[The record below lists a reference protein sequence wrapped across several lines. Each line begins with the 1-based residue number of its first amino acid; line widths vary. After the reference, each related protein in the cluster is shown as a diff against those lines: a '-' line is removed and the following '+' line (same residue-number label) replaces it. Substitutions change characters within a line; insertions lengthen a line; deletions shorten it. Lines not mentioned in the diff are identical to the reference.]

1 MFFAVSLAL
10 FKAGSSMP
18 ARMAMI
24 AMTTSYAQS
33 IRFPIFEVKKGQK
46 KGKGRGFFMEKTAKS
61 GFKKQVKYAQLPSVW
76 VSAPL
81 FPPLPQDEP
90 YSITFL
96 DGKYSWTTG
105 CKNTLAYTREYDSPY
120 LRGFDIRHYDL
131 IAAFISE
138 YRKGHID
145 KTGRLFVSYKGLLT
159 LIGRTNGTSQ
169 IKTISLLLDDLW
181 NTNILWEDNEK
192 KSAVLFRTLSKIETK
207 TEDGN
212 KTLVSIQFDPNFI
225 TFIDQ
230 IEKFISV
237 RLDVKVKL
245 PSPVAQAIY
254 TYIPSRAIYSTEKE
268 PWRISLTTLMK
279 ELRLP
284 LEKYSSKSE
293 RKKLF
298 TQNKTSI
305 MQQLDGQPLRSG
317 DLFRCKLE
325 EKKDKK
331 DYYFCCWVKKIE
343 KKTRKSPLLQCWI
356 DAGLDVKIFYKLID
370 ERKPLTRKTISDLKY
385 MGLDP
390 VKDQAYFEAAKSILA
405 YFGDSDFEGFIADIK
420 CRFDEGTVRQPQA
433 LLAYNIRQKINP
445 LSDMFDSTGKAFTE
459 MDEEE

>member
-1 MFFAVSLAL
+1 M
-10 FKAGSSMP
+10 
-18 ARMAMI
+18 
-24 AMTTSYAQS
+24 
-33 IRFPIFEVKKGQK
+33 KKT
-46 KGKGRGFFMEKTAKS
+46 GKS
-61 GFKKQVKYAQLPSVW
+61 CLKKQVKFAQLPSVW

-81 FPPLPQDEP
+81 FPPLPQAEP

-105 CKNTLAYTREYDSPY
+105 CKNTLAYTRNYDSPY

-131 IAAFISE
+131 IAAIISE

-145 KTGRLFVSYKGLLT
+145 KSGKFFVSYKGLLS
-159 LIGRTNGTSQ
+159 LIGKKTGTSP

-192 KSAVLFRTLSKIETK
+192 KTAVLFRTLSKIETK
-207 TEDGN
+207 IEDN
-212 KTLVSIQFDPNFI
+212 HNTLVSIQLDPNFI

-237 RLDVKVKL
+237 RLDIKVKL

-254 TYIPSRAIYSTEKE
+254 TYIPSRAIYATVKE

-293 RKKLF
+293 KKKLF

-317 DLFRCKLE
+317 DLFRCALE
-325 EKKDKK
+325 EKKDRS
-331 DYYFCCWVKKIE
+331 DYYFCCWVQKIE
-343 KKTRKSPLLQCWI
+343 KRTKDSRLLQCWK
-356 DAGLDVKIFYKLID
+356 DAGRDVKVFYKLID
-370 ERKPLTRKTISDLKY
+370 EKKPLTRKTIEDLKE

-390 VKDQAYFEAAKSILA
+390 IKDRAYFEAAKAILA
-405 YFGDSDFEGFIADIK
+405 YLGDSDFEGFIADIK
-420 CRFDEGTVRQPQA
+420 CKYDEGIVHQPWA
-433 LLAYNIRQKINP
+433 LLAYNIRQMINP
-445 LSDMFDSTGKAFTE
+445 QSDMFDSNGAAYTE
-459 MDEEE
+459 TEE

>member
-1 MFFAVSLAL
+1 M
-10 FKAGSSMP
+10 KK
-18 ARMAMI
+18 
-24 AMTTSYAQS
+24 TTKSC
-33 IRFPIFEVKKGQK
+33 I
-46 KGKGRGFFMEKTAKS
+46 KTA
-61 GFKKQVKYAQLPSVW
+61 VKYVHLPQNW
-76 VSAPL
+76 VTAPL

-90 YSITFL
+90 YTITFL

-138 YRKGHID
+138 YRRGHID
-145 KTGRLFVSYKGLLT
+145 KSGKLYVSYKGLLT

-181 NTNILWEDNEK
+181 NTNILWEDHEK
-192 KSAVLFRTLSKIETK
+192 NTAVLFRALSKIETK
-207 TEDGN
+207 TEDGKN
-212 KTLVSIQFDPNFI
+212 TLVSVQLDPNFI

-254 TYIPSRAIYSTEKE
+254 TYIPSRAIYSTSEKT
-268 PWRISLTTLMK
+268 PWKITLTALMK

-284 LEKYSSKSE
+284 EEKYKSK
-293 RKKLF
+293 RKEFF
-298 TQNKTSI
+298 TQNKISI
-305 MQQLDGQPLRSG
+305 MQQLDGQPVRSG

-325 EKKDKK
+325 ENTKKT
-331 DYYFCCWVKKIE
+331 DYYFCCWTQKNE
-343 KKTRKSPLLQCWI
+343 KKTQKSRLLQCWI
-356 DAGLDVKIFYKLID
+356 DAGRDVKDFYRLID
-370 ERKPLTRKTISDLKY
+370 NKKPLTRKTIEDLKI

-390 VKDQAYFEAAKSILA
+390 VKDKAYFEAAKAIFA
-405 YFGDSDFEGFIADIK
+405 YLGDPDFEGFIADIK
-420 CRFDEGTVRQPQA
+420 CRYDEGSVRDPKGLIAYNVRRMINPQA
-433 LLAYNIRQKINP
+433 
-445 LSDMFDSTGKAFTE
+445 DFFDSNGAAYTE
-459 MDEEE
+459 IDDEE